1 MLEMETNTSL
11 RCTLNH
17 LIQTC
22 KDGQEGYLTAAE
34 NVADADVKRFFNEC
48 SLQRAKFAGE
58 LQTLA
63 HELGDSNPEYAS
75 SVSGALHR
83 GWINLK
89 SVIMSGDAHAVLL
102 ECERGE
108 SNAVSEFNKALAL
121 ELPGNVREIVSKQC
135 VAIAAAHQRVRAL
148 ADAGAAHWV

>member
-1 MLEMETNTSL
+1 METNTSL
-11 RCTLNH
+11 RCILNH

-34 NVADADVKRFFNEC
+34 NVADTDVKRFFNEC

-89 SVIMSGDAHAVLL
+89 SAIMSGDTHAVLL

-108 SNAVSEFNKALAL
+108 SNAVSEFNKVLAL
-121 ELPGNVREIVSKQC
+121 ELPRNVREIVSKQC

>member
-1 MLEMETNTSL
+1 METNTDL
-11 RCTLNH
+11 RCALNH

-34 NVADADVKRFFNEC
+34 NVTDAEAKLLFNEC
-48 SLQRAKFAGE
+48 SLQRAKFTGE

-75 SVSGALHR
+75 SISGALHR
-83 GWINLK
+83 GWMNLK
-89 SVIMSGDAHAVLL
+89 GAITIGDPHTILL

-108 SNAVSEFNKALAL
+108 AIAVSEFKKAL
-121 ELPGNVREIVSKQC
+121 ELQLPANVREVVARQYELIVS
-135 VAIAAAHQRVRAL
+135 VHQRVRAL

>member
-1 MLEMETNTSL
+1 METNTHL

-34 NVADADVKRFFNEC
+34 NVGDADVKRFFNEC
-48 SLQRAKFAGE
+48 SLQRAKFTGE

-89 SVIMSGDAHAVLL
+89 SAIMSGDTHSILL

-108 SNAVSEFNKALAL
+108 SSAVSEFTKVLQL
-121 ELPGNVREIVSKQC
+121 ELPANVREIIYTQC
-135 VAIAAAHQRVRAL
+135 LAITAAHQRVRAL
-148 ADAGAAHWV
+148 AHAGAAHWV